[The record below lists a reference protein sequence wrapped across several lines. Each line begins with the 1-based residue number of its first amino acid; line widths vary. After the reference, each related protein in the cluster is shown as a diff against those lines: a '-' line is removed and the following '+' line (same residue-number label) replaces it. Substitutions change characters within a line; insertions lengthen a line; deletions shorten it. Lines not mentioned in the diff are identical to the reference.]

1 MLRPRL
7 HRAALAPNA
16 GERMQQFTGLLGV
29 LFILGLG
36 WALSTD
42 RRAINRRT
50 ILAGVG
56 LQFAIA
62 FLFLR
67 FPPVAAVFTLFATG
81 VTRVIGFAEEGTRFV
96 FGNAADSSAAWGFIF
111 AVKVL
116 PIIVFFASLMA
127 VLYHLGVMQ
136 RVVAAL
142 AVVLRRVLGISGA
155 EALSGA
161 ANIFLGQT
169 EAPLTVKPFIA
180 GMTRSQL
187 MCIMVGGFATI
198 AGSVMA
204 AYIVMVGGDDPD
216 ARIEVARHFMTASV
230 MSAPAGIVMAKLMLP
245 ETEKVADESFDALR
259 SLPRT
264 TSNVMDAAAEG
275 ATDGLRLALNVAA
288 MLVAFVSLIALL
300 NWPLAALSEVD
311 AGWLPIAHWR
321 ESIGLPVLT
330 FQNILGILLQPL
342 AWLMGAGSESRTVA
356 SLMGEQVIATEFV
369 AYADLASQ
377 VKAQSISPRAQ
388 TISTYALCGFA
399 NLASIAIQIG
409 GLGAMAPERRAD
421 IAAIGLRAMTAGAL
435 ACWMTG
441 AIAGVFVPQ

>member
-1 MLRPRL
+1 
-7 HRAALAPNA
+7 
-16 GERMQQFTGLLGV
+16 MQQYTGLLGV
-29 LFILGLG
+29 AVILALG
-36 WALSTD
+36 WALSSD
-42 RRAINRRT
+42 RRAIRART
-50 ILAGVG
+50 VAVGVA

-67 FPPVAAVFTLFATG
+67 FPPVAAAFTAFAAG
-81 VTRVIGFAEEGTRFV
+81 VTKVISFADEGTRFI
-96 FGNAADSSAAWGFIF
+96 FGNASDASGAWGFIF

-116 PIIVFFASLMA
+116 PIIVFFASLMG

-142 AVVLRRVLGISGA
+142 AAVLRSALGISGA

-169 EAPLTVKPFIA
+169 EAPLTVKPFIE

-204 AYIVMVGGDDPD
+204 AYIVMVGGDDPA
-216 ARIEVARHFMTASV
+216 ARIEVARHFMAASV

-245 ETEKVADESFDALR
+245 EREAVPSESIESLR
-259 SLPRT
+259 AAPRT
-264 TSNVMDAAAEG
+264 TANVMDAAAEG

-300 NWPLAALSEVD
+300 NWPLAAFGNLELP
-311 AGWLPIAHWR
+311 WLPVASWR
-321 ESIGLPVLT
+321 AAIGLPELT
-330 FQNILGILLQPL
+330 FQNILGLVLRPL
-342 AWLMGAGSESRTVA
+342 AWLLGGGDESRSLA
-356 SLMGEQVIATEFV
+356 SLLGTQVIATEFV
-369 AYADLASQ
+369 AYADLAQQ
-377 VKAQSISPRAQ
+377 VKAGSISGRTQA
-388 TISTYALCGFA
+388 IATYALCGFA
-399 NLASIAIQIG
+399 NLPSIAIQIG
-409 GLGAMAPERRAD
+409 GLSAMAPSRRAD
-421 IAAIGLRAMTAGAL
+421 IARIAPRAMLAGAL

-441 AIAGVFVPQ
+441 AVAGVFLPTP

>member
-1 MLRPRL
+1 
-7 HRAALAPNA
+7 
-16 GERMQQFTGLLGV
+16 
-29 LFILGLG
+29 
-36 WALSTD
+36 
-42 RRAINRRT
+42 
-50 ILAGVG
+50 
-56 LQFAIA
+56 
-62 FLFLR
+62 
-67 FPPVAAVFTLFATG
+67 
-81 VTRVIGFAEEGTRFV
+81 
-96 FGNAADSSAAWGFIF
+96 
-111 AVKVL
+111 
-116 PIIVFFASLMA
+116 
-127 VLYHLGVMQ
+127 
-136 RVVAAL
+136 
-142 AVVLRRVLGISGA
+142 
-155 EALSGA
+155 
-161 ANIFLGQT
+161 
-169 EAPLTVKPFIA
+169 
-180 GMTRSQL
+180 
-187 MCIMVGGFATI
+187 
-198 AGSVMA
+198 
-204 AYIVMVGGDDPD
+204 MVGGDDPA

-259 SLPRT
+259 ALPRT

-321 ESIGLPVLT
+321 ESMGLPVLT
-330 FQNILGILLQPL
+330 FQNILGMALQPL

-369 AYADLASQ
+369 AYADLATQ

-441 AIAGVFVPQ
+441 AVAGVFVPQ

>member
-1 MLRPRL
+1 
-7 HRAALAPNA
+7 
-16 GERMQQFTGLLGV
+16 
-29 LFILGLG
+29 
-36 WALSTD
+36 
-42 RRAINRRT
+42 
-50 ILAGVG
+50 
-56 LQFAIA
+56 
-62 FLFLR
+62 
-67 FPPVAAVFTLFATG
+67 
-81 VTRVIGFAEEGTRFV
+81 
-96 FGNAADSSAAWGFIF
+96 
-111 AVKVL
+111 
-116 PIIVFFASLMA
+116 MA

-136 RVVAAL
+136 RVVAVL
-142 AVVLRRVLGISGA
+142 AVVLRRVLGISGV

-204 AYIVMVGGDDPD
+204 AYIVMVGGDDPA

-259 SLPRT
+259 ALPRT

-321 ESIGLPVLT
+321 ESMGIPVLT
-330 FQNILGILLQPL
+330 FQNILGMALQPL

-369 AYADLASQ
+369 AYADLATQ
-377 VKAQSISPRAQ
+377 VKAQTISPRAQ

-409 GLGAMAPERRAD
+409 GLGAMAPERRSD

>member
-1 MLRPRL
+1 
-7 HRAALAPNA
+7 
-16 GERMQQFTGLLGV
+16 MQQYTGLLGV
-29 LFILGLG
+29 AAILALG

-42 RRAINRRT
+42 RRAVRPRT
-50 ILAGVG
+50 VITGVV

-67 FPPVAAVFTLFATG
+67 FPPVAAAFTAFATG
-81 VTRVIGFAEEGTRFV
+81 VTKVISFADEGTRFI
-96 FGNAADSSAAWGFIF
+96 FGNAADASGAWGFIF

-116 PIIVFFASLMA
+116 PIIVFFASLMG

-136 RVVAAL
+136 RVVAGL
-142 AVVLRRVLGISGA
+142 AAVLRAALGISGA

-204 AYIVMVGGDDPD
+204 AYIVMVGGDDPA

-245 ETEKVADESFDALR
+245 ETEAVPSESIESLR
-259 SLPRT
+259 SAPRT
-264 TSNVMDAAAEG
+264 TANVMDAAAEG
-275 ATDGLRLALNVAA
+275 ATDGLHLALNVAA

-300 NWPLAALSEVD
+300 NWPLAALGNAEF
-311 AGWLPIAHWR
+311 AWLPIASWR
-321 ESIGLPVLT
+321 AAAGLPELT
-330 FQNILGILLQPL
+330 FQNILGLVLQPL
-342 AWLMGAGSESRTVA
+342 AWLLGGGAESRTLA
-356 SLMGEQVIATEFV
+356 SLMGTQVIATEFV
-369 AYADLASQ
+369 AYADLAQQ
-377 VKAQSISPRAQ
+377 VKAGGISGRTQA
-388 TISTYALCGFA
+388 IATYALCGFA
-399 NLASIAIQIG
+399 NLPSIAIQIG
-409 GLGAMAPERRAD
+409 GLSAMVPSRRSEIARIAP
-421 IAAIGLRAMTAGAL
+421 RAMVAGAL

-441 AIAGVFVPQ
+441 AVAGVFLPTP